1 MILPCELCGSEP
13 EVETRRQHPPWSRA
27 LGRWQ
32 FRFVCCD
39 PHCAG
44 HTGQW
49 KGMDAWALRAW
60 NASQVAKRSS
70 IRRFIVTQEL
80 MGSGWEVP

>member
-1 MILPCELCGSEP
+1 
-13 EVETRRQHPPWSRA
+13 
-27 LGRWQ
+27 
-32 FRFVCCD
+32 
-39 PHCAG
+39 
-44 HTGQW
+44 
-49 KGMDAWALRAW
+49 MDAWALRAW